1 MVKGPSRHLRR
12 YAVPRA
18 VKLPRKS
25 LPWAVKPG
33 PGPHPA
39 SFSLPLAVLLRDQLG
54 LTSTLAETKKV
65 LAERKVL
72 VDGRV
77 RTEHRFPVGLLDV
90 VTLPSLG
97 ASFLISVDRNG
108 RLLPLPVKDASSKL
122 CRVEGKHTVK
132 GGKIQLS
139 LHDGK
144 TVVGDYREF
153 RVGDAVRIS
162 LPDYRVLERIP
173 LQPGSWA
180 LVRGGKNVGRIGR
193 IVSVEGRTVELETDG
208 ERFQAPLEYVIPTG
222 DRPLEVRA

>member
-1 MVKGPSRHLRR
+1 
-12 YAVPRA
+12 
-18 VKLPRKS
+18 

-33 PGPHPA
+33 PGPHP
-39 SFSLPLAVLLRDQLG
+39 SRFSLPLALLLREGLG

-65 LAERKVL
+65 LAERRVL

-77 RTEHRFPVGLLDV
+77 RTGHRFPVGLLDLI
-90 VTLPSLG
+90 TLPSLG

-108 RLLPLPVKDASSKL
+108 RLFPLPVQEASSKL
-122 CRVEGKHTVK
+122 CRVEGKRTVG

-144 TVVGDYREF
+144 AVVGDYGEL

-173 LQPGSWA
+173 LRPGSWA
-180 LVRGGKNVGRIGR
+180 LIRGGKNVGRTGR
-193 IVSVEGRTVELETDG
+193 IVSVEGGRVELESDG

>member
-1 MVKGPSRHLRR
+1 
-12 YAVPRA
+12 
-18 VKLPRKS
+18 
-25 LPWAVKPG
+25 VKPG
-33 PGPHPA
+33 PGPHP
-39 SFSLPLAVLLRDQLG
+39 SRFSLPLALFLREGLG

-77 RTEHRFPVGLLDV
+77 RTGYRFPLGLLDL

-97 ASFLISVDRNG
+97 TSFLISVDRNG
-108 RLLPLPVKDASSKL
+108 RLFPLPVQEASSKL
-122 CRVEGKHTVK
+122 CRVEGKRTVR

-144 TVVGDYREF
+144 TVVGDYGEF

-180 LVRGGKNVGRIGR
+180 LVRGGKNVGRAGR
-193 IVSVEGRTVELETDG
+193 IVSVEGGRVELESDG

-222 DRPLEVRA
+222 DRPLGVRA